1 MSSSK
6 RTLYNTMTIVE
17 LEARATKPFTNV
29 IHYMDFRASVIEFL
43 KNLKKQSSDMP
54 MTIIGMEYVKHC
66 KANIKRCQRVL
77 NVAYVNNQHL
87 FVHT

>member
-6 RTLYNTMTIVE
+6 RTLYDNMAIDE
-17 LEARATKPFTNV
+17 LEARAAKPFTNV
-29 IHYMDFRASVIEFL
+29 IHYMDFRSSVIEL
-43 KNLKKQSSDMP
+43 LKKLKMLSSTRP
-54 MTIIGMEYVKHC
+54 MTIIGMKFAKHY

-77 NVAYVNNQHL
+77 NVAFVNNQHL